1 MNQNKPDSGF
11 TQIEMMIAIAILAI
25 LTVVAMPAVG
35 SFMQRNTLLGA
46 SNSMIT
52 SLNFTRSQA
61 VTSNQRI
68 IMCASS
74 NIHSDDPLCDG
85 GNQWH
90 DGWLIYADENSNN
103 ERNSG
108 EPILRVDE
116 LPDGISDHLSSY
128 VRRIRAGEEIVLT
141 SRHRPVARMLPI
153 DEPAQGGISALR
165 LVRWTGERPL
175 GGTQR
180 PQIENASA
188 ATVVLEDRR

>member
-116 LPDGISDHLSSY
+116 LPDGISASSGGRLRFRFLGNGTALGNTGTIRLCVDGLADIGY
-128 VRRIRAGEEIVLT
+128 RVIISNTGRIRSVQDSSGC
-141 SRHRPVARMLPI
+141 S
-153 DEPAQGGISALR
+153 
-165 LVRWTGERPL
+165 
-175 GGTQR
+175 
-180 PQIENASA
+180 
-188 ATVVLEDRR
+188 